1 MNSLFGY
8 YSWTPF
14 WLIFVVANTPRTT
27 YRRRSETSPPS
38 PALSTTTRHPH
49 RCSLQSTARTSSR
62 NWEES
67 MWPLRTPI
75 LHPDFL
81 RSKWDKAAGPKEP
94 TKNPKNRRLHLL
106 LQKKPIQRACAS
118 SRTFIQDFVFHA
130 TIIHKKTFSE
140 RTKKNKN
147 PTFVVAFTFS
157 YCIYLYKVAFTFSFN
172 VLHFFHN
179 IPNILK

>member
-1 MNSLFGY
+1 MTLLIIMAFQSCIPAFSLRNYGSF
-8 YSWTPF
+8 
-14 WLIFVVANTPRTT
+14 TT
-27 YRRRSETSPPS
+27 QY
-38 PALSTTTRHPH
+38 
-49 RCSLQSTARTSSR
+49 
-62 NWEES
+62 
-67 MWPLRTPI
+67 
-75 LHPDFL
+75 
-81 RSKWDKAAGPKEP
+81 AAGPKEP

-172 VLHFFHN
+172 AGTRFVKSPVTDLYYLSSLEKIMGYN
-179 IPNILK
+179 LNLGENVTS